1 MIVIV
6 TPGTM
11 IRRAREQ
18 RRLSQRQVAI
28 RAGTTQTAISRVEHD
43 EVSPTIETMQRLLL
57 AMGYRLDLAA
67 EPMPGV
73 LDERHHDEQ
82 LKMTTAQRLADAFGW
97 NEFSGH
103 LVQAGRRRQAAERSK
118 QP

>member
-1 MIVIV
+1 M

-18 RRLSQRQVAI
+18 RGLSQRQVAI

-43 EVSPTIETMQRLLL
+43 EVSPTVETIQRLLL

-82 LKMTTAQRLADAFGW
+82 LKMPVAERLAGAFGW
-97 NEFSGH
+97 NEFSGE
-103 LVQAGRRRQAAERSK
+103 LVQAGRRRKVAGRSERT
-118 QP
+118 